1 MFRKVG
7 DIMDEILI
15 ASRNTI
21 YMLDRLIYYIRND
34 IRDEENNLEL
44 QYKQIVADDLLRL
57 REQMFVIFTS
67 TKEVMK

>member
-1 MFRKVG
+1 
-7 DIMDEILI
+7 MDEILN

-34 IRDEENNLEL
+34 INDEENNLEL

-57 REQMFVIFTS
+57 REQMFTIFTS

>member
-1 MFRKVG
+1 
-7 DIMDEILI
+7 MDEILN

-34 IRDEENNLEL
+34 INDEENNLEL

-57 REQMFVIFTS
+57 REQMFAIFIS

>member
-1 MFRKVG
+1 
-7 DIMDEILI
+7 MDEILN

-34 IRDEENNLEL
+34 VNDEENNLEL

-57 REQMFVIFTS
+57 REQMFAIFTS

>member
-1 MFRKVG
+1 
-7 DIMDEILI
+7 MDEILN

-21 YMLDRLIYYIRND
+21 YMLDHLIYYIRND
-34 IRDEENNLEL
+34 INEENNLEL

-57 REQMFVIFTS
+57 REQMFAIFTS

>member
-1 MFRKVG
+1 
-7 DIMDEILI
+7 MDEILI

-34 IRDEENNLEL
+34 IRDGENNLEL
-44 QYKQIVADDLLRL
+44 QYKQIVVDDLLRL